1 MNSLVLI
8 MVTIGVFAMGYRF
21 YAKFL
26 TLGVFRIDNSAP
38 TPASHRYDSHDFV
51 RCNRWLL
58 LSQHTAAVAGSTT
71 LVGAGVAIIWGWVP
85 AFLWI
90 VVGTVL
96 VAGAYAIGTL
106 WASLRYSGCSPQS
119 LAQELVGR
127 PATIPF
133 LGLAGILLMVVCA
146 VLTLLIGDVLVA
158 NPSVGWLFL
167 SLMPITIFL
176 RQSLFAAS
184 AGHLLSNLGP
194 VFVISVAAFILG
206 QYLPLAITGAWR
218 IQGWNQ
224 DVLVLRPGLIWSV
237 IVLIAGYLSIKD
249 PVWSTARPRGV
260 LAGILLLIVI
270 LLIVIGIS
278 VYQPVI
284 TAPRLNGKVDLPSPM
299 VLIPLVLTGGAFA
312 GLHAFDHAG
321 PTVRQIEHQRDAPLL
336 GYGGVVG
343 DGLLAITAVIVL
355 TAGFADTDSWH
366 RSYVSWPQHE
376 PIVRWLNE
384 FIDHGAQFISMLG
397 IPHQWASTLTAFM
410 VVALT
415 LSALETALRSFGF
428 LLTEGR
434 EQLGLQL
441 STNKILQHRTLILI
455 VAIVAF
461 GISQTRLDLDYWYLI
476 SITGQWFAPAVFV
489 LIVIALSRLGRSTMM
504 VLVPPVVL
512 SPVVAWG
519 TLWVMWQWWKDGLW
533 LLLITASVIL
543 LLGLWGLTVTTMTAF
558 QIHRQQASAMPLR
571 PPGL

>member
-38 TPASHRYDSHDFV
+38 TPASHRHDSHDFV

-58 LSQHTAAVAGSTT
+58 LSQHTAAVTGSTT
-71 LVGAGVAIIWGWVP
+71 LVGTGVAIIWGWVP

-96 VAGAYAIGTL
+96 VAGTYAIGTL
-106 WASLRYSGCSPQS
+106 WASLRYSGVGPQS
-119 LAQELVGR
+119 LAQELVGTT
-127 PATIPF
+127 ATIPF
-133 LGLAGILLMVVCA
+133 FGLAGILLIVVCA
-146 VLTLLIGDVLVA
+146 VLTLLIGEVLVA

-176 RQSLFAAS
+176 RQSLFAAT
-184 AGHLLSNLGP
+184 AEHLLLNLGL
-194 VFVISVAAFILG
+194 VLAISLAAFILG

-224 DVLVLRPGLIWSV
+224 DVLVLGPGLIWSV
-237 IVLIAGYLSIKD
+237 IVLITGYLSIKD

-270 LLIVIGIS
+270 LLIFIGIS
-278 VYQPVI
+278 IYQPDI
-284 TAPRLNGKVDLPSPM
+284 TAPRINGQVNLPNPT
-299 VLIPLVLTGGAFA
+299 VLIPMVLTGGAFA
-312 GLHAFDHAG
+312 GYHAFVHAG
-321 PTVRQIEHQRDAPLL
+321 PTVRQIEHQQDAPLL

-355 TAGFADTDSWH
+355 TTGFADTDSWH

-384 FIDHGAQFISMLG
+384 FIDRGAQFISMLG
-397 IPHQWASTLTAFM
+397 IPRQWASTLTAFM

-428 LLTEGR
+428 LLTDGR
-434 EQLGLQL
+434 ERLGLQP
-441 STNKILQHRTLILI
+441 STNKTLQYRVLILV
-455 VAIVAF
+455 VAIMAF
-461 GISQTRLDLDYWYLI
+461 GVSQTRLDLDYWYLI
-476 SITGQWFAPAVFV
+476 SITGQWFAPALFV
-489 LIVIALSRLGRSTMM
+489 LLVIALSRLGRSTMM
-504 VLVPPVVL
+504 VLVPPMVL